1 VDKELADIIKR
12 FLKYSFKDIEY
23 SWENLTERERTFCTE
38 AEFQRLK
45 EWVLQ

>member
-1 VDKELADIIKR
+1 VDEQLADIIKR
-12 FLKYSFKDIEY
+12 FLRYAFKDIEY
-23 SWENLTERERTFCTE
+23 SWENLTVEERTFCTE